1 MQRHV
6 LWCGLEQL
14 RDLCLGQPDSL
25 VLQPALDTRAPVFCL
40 VEKNLA
46 ASLGGH
52 QGAHASPPVKAFSTG
67 AEATGGEGNTGDT
80 VSEMFDTVDGCVG
93 DDFPDGVWEI
103 KEPGKT
109 LISPDGVW
117 QISGTGDSSD
127 SVARIC
133 LAIL

>member
-1 MQRHV
+1 V
-6 LWCGLEQL
+6 
-14 RDLCLGQPDSL
+14 
-25 VLQPALDTRAPVFCL
+25 
-40 VEKNLA
+40 N
-46 ASLGGH
+46 
-52 QGAHASPPVKAFSTG
+52 AFSTG

-80 VSEMFDTVDGCVG
+80 VSEMSDTVDGCVG

>member
-1 MQRHV
+1 
-6 LWCGLEQL
+6 
-14 RDLCLGQPDSL
+14 
-25 VLQPALDTRAPVFCL
+25 
-40 VEKNLA
+40 
-46 ASLGGH
+46 
-52 QGAHASPPVKAFSTG
+52 
-67 AEATGGEGNTGDT
+67 
-80 VSEMFDTVDGCVG
+80 MFGTVDGS
-93 DDFPDGVWEI
+93 DNFPDGGIWEI